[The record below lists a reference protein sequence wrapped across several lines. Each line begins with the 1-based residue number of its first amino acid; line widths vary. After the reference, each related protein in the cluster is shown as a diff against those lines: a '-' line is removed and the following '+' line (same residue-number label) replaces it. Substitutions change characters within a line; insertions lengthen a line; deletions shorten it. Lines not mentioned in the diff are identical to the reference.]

1 MWTNVSALWVKFGPA
16 LGNHLWQSTL
26 FAAAAG
32 LLTLALRKNHARARY
47 WLWLAASA
55 KFLVPFSPLIALGSL
70 LAWTRS
76 ATGPSNELSFAMEQ
90 VGRPFAEPV
99 TPRAAAIAV
108 SGSAMHLLA
117 VLLAVWLFGTL
128 VVLVVWCVRW
138 WRISASIRTAV
149 PMLDG
154 REVEALRRAEK
165 MTIPGRRIEIFS
177 LHTSLEPG
185 IFGIARPVLVWP
197 SGISER
203 LEDAHMEAILA
214 HELWHVRRQDNLAA
228 TIHMLVEAIFWF
240 HPLVWWVGR
249 QMVVERERACDEE
262 VLESGSKKQVYAE
275 SILKICEFC
284 VESPLTCVSGVT
296 GADLK
301 RRIARIMSDQVTRR
315 LDFRRKLLLGAALLG
330 ALAMPV
336 VFGVMQTP
344 QSRAAAR
351 GQEAGA
357 ASTGTPWEL
366 TSFRPTTV
374 PAEKS
379 GGQKKVFIRFAPDG
393 LSGVNLTAHMLIQ
406 QAYGV
411 HDNQIIGA
419 PDWVNTDGYD
429 FEAKGKVTMPSGAK
443 PLIGDDSAKME
454 MFQTLLG
461 DKFKLAFHRETRP
474 LPVYELVLD
483 PGGSKLADAKPGDP
497 FGIAIRDPQGNK
509 MPRAFRVQN
518 GEMTGQAMQTSD
530 LAEALSQRLAT
541 SVLDNTGLKGKY
553 DFKLTWTPDRSGLP
567 SDAPGWRENVGASLL
582 DSLREQLGLQ
592 LKEEMTPMEVL
603 VIDHIE
609 KPVAN

>member
-1 MWTNVSALWVKFGPA
+1 M
-16 LGNHLWQSTL
+16 
-26 FAAAAG
+26 
-32 LLTLALRKNHARARY
+32 
-47 WLWLAASA
+47 
-55 KFLVPFSPLIALGSL
+55 
-70 LAWTRS
+70 
-76 ATGPSNELSFAMEQ
+76 
-90 VGRPFAEPV
+90 
-99 TPRAAAIAV
+99 
-108 SGSAMHLLA
+108 
-117 VLLAVWLFGTL
+117 
-128 VVLVVWCVRW
+128 
-138 WRISASIRTAV
+138 
-149 PMLDG
+149 
-154 REVEALRRAEK
+154 
-165 MTIPGRRIEIFS
+165 
-177 LHTSLEPG
+177 
-185 IFGIARPVLVWP
+185 
-197 SGISER
+197 
-203 LEDAHMEAILA
+203 
-214 HELWHVRRQDNLAA
+214 
-228 TIHMLVEAIFWF
+228 
-240 HPLVWWVGR
+240 
-249 QMVVERERACDEE
+249 
-262 VLESGSKKQVYAE
+262 
-275 SILKICEFC
+275 
-284 VESPLTCVSGVT
+284 
-296 GADLK
+296 
-301 RRIARIMSDQVTRR
+301 
-315 LDFRRKLLLGAALLG
+315 
-330 ALAMPV
+330 
-336 VFGVMQTP
+336 
-344 QSRAAAR
+344 
-351 GQEAGA
+351 
-357 ASTGTPWEL
+357 
-366 TSFRPTTV
+366 
-374 PAEKS
+374 
-379 GGQKKVFIRFAPDG
+379 FIKFAPDG

-429 FEAKGKVTMPSGAK
+429 FEAKGKVTMPSGGK

-609 KPVAN
+609 KPAAN